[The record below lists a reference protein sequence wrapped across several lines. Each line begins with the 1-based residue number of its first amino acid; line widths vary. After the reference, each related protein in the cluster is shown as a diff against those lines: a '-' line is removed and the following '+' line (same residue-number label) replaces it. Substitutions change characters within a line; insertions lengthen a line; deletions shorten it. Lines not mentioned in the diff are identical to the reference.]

1 MNENYLIYSVEDDPD
16 ISEIISLTLNKQG
29 YMVKSFADGESFLKA
44 FHEKK
49 PDLILLDLMLPG
61 IQGNEIIKKIR
72 DKHENDEIEI
82 IVISA
87 KHLVKDKVNALDLGA
102 DDYLEKPFDLLELMS
117 RVNAHLRHTKSN
129 SFYVFGDL
137 ALNED
142 TKTFLV
148 KGHNVALTPNEY
160 EIMRLFMKNP
170 GKTISR
176 ESLAITLYNDAERA
190 NGKSLDMHIRSLRNK
205 LTLLGENVLV
215 SIYGSGYKLVENE

>member
-1 MNENYLIYSVEDDPD
+1 MNENYLIYSVEDDSD

-29 YMVKSFADGESFLKA
+29 YTVKSFADGESFLKA

-61 IQGNEIIKKIR
+61 IQGNDIIRKIR
-72 DKHENDEIEI
+72 EKRENDDIEI

-87 KHLVKDKVNALDLGA
+87 KHLVKDKVSALDLGA

-117 RVNAHLRHTKSN
+117 RVNAHLRHTKNS

-160 EIMRLFMKNP
+160 EIMKLFMKNP

-215 SIYGSGYKLVENE
+215 SIYGSGYKLVEK